1 MSSAPKVRVS
11 VCLNIGQKKGCPGD
25 ARCGGTSAPIVVPL
39 ETEAILAAAANKL
52 KLKKKQVDV
61 ARLYVWGTGYELPRG
76 ATTFED
82 GRVSNG
88 TLVAISLGE
97 PYAGPTKAEPAAVAD
112 APAPEPPAA
121 AESALA
127 PPPSLRVVDDAGREY
142 AGLEALWAE
151 QAARREAYYE
161 ANDAWWDA
169 DGYGGATDE
178 WAMIGDGDSSA
189 DLEHSLAFLDAAR
202 AARPGL
208 TLSEAL
214 DGGAGVG
221 RVAKGALLKRCERV
235 TLLEPCERWRKQA
248 RRYLGNKRA
257 QRCAFE
263 GGRLEAY
270 APPRGVTFDLV
281 WVQWTLQ
288 YLIDADVVAALRALA
303 AALAPNGLLIV
314 KENRPV
320 APGKEQ
326 LVQVD
331 VPDGP
336 HGRHDV
342 CRPDDHHR
350 HLFACAALEVERWE
364 HWGECT
370 AWVLRPS
377 AEPPRVLQPSL
388 ARQQDG
394 AASVGV
400 VASTTDADMVAIR
413 RAALDAE
420 MAALRVT
427 MAEARTEAS
436 ASDETASAPASGGEP
451 AVSSA
456 SAGVRDE
463 AAS

>member
-1 MSSAPKVRVS
+1 M
-11 VCLNIGQKKGCPGD
+11 
-25 ARCGGTSAPIVVPL
+25 
-39 ETEAILAAAANKL
+39 
-52 KLKKKQVDV
+52 
-61 ARLYVWGTGYELPRG
+61 
-76 ATTFED
+76 
-82 GRVSNG
+82 
-88 TLVAISLGE
+88 
-97 PYAGPTKAEPAAVAD
+97 
-112 APAPEPPAA
+112 
-121 AESALA
+121 
-127 PPPSLRVVDDAGREY
+127 
-142 AGLEALWAE
+142 
-151 QAARREAYYE
+151 
-161 ANDAWWDA
+161 
-169 DGYGGATDE
+169 
-178 WAMIGDGDSSA
+178 
-189 DLEHSLAFLDAAR
+189 
-202 AARPGL
+202 
-208 TLSEAL
+208 
-214 DGGAGVG
+214 
-221 RVAKGALLKRCERV
+221 

-270 APPRGVTFDLV
+270 APPRGVLFDLV

-342 CRPDDHHR
+342 LRPDGHHR

-388 ARQQDG
+388 ARQDG
-394 AASVGV
+394 AAASVGV
-400 VASTTDADMVAIR
+400 VASIQNAGMVAIR

-420 MAALRVT
+420 MRAAVMADLGRRRRLR
-427 MAEARTEAS
+427 
-436 ASDETASAPASGGEP
+436 SDCLRSSERRGASGDAASTRAEGSANLPPGPDSHYRQTVDPDGLERCTRARSWPTSTRTAGAHAPRGTRLRP
-451 AVSSA
+451 AGA
-456 SAGVRDE
+456 PVRDGQLALSRACTR
-463 AAS
+463 AAADDATTDYDEERWRLSLHVPVSLTDHGERRCATRWVRSSTTMRRVAE

>member
-1 MSSAPKVRVS
+1 M
-11 VCLNIGQKKGCPGD
+11 
-25 ARCGGTSAPIVVPL
+25 
-39 ETEAILAAAANKL
+39 
-52 KLKKKQVDV
+52 
-61 ARLYVWGTGYELPRG
+61 
-76 ATTFED
+76 
-82 GRVSNG
+82 
-88 TLVAISLGE
+88 
-97 PYAGPTKAEPAAVAD
+97 
-112 APAPEPPAA
+112 
-121 AESALA
+121 
-127 PPPSLRVVDDAGREY
+127 
-142 AGLEALWAE
+142 
-151 QAARREAYYE
+151 
-161 ANDAWWDA
+161 
-169 DGYGGATDE
+169 
-178 WAMIGDGDSSA
+178 
-189 DLEHSLAFLDAAR
+189 
-202 AARPGL
+202 
-208 TLSEAL
+208 
-214 DGGAGVG
+214 
-221 RVAKGALLKRCERV
+221 
-235 TLLEPCERWRKQA
+235 
-248 RRYLGNKRA
+248 
-257 QRCAFE
+257 
-263 GGRLEAY
+263 
-270 APPRGVTFDLV
+270 
-281 WVQWTLQ
+281 
-288 YLIDADVVAALRALA
+288 
-303 AALAPNGLLIV
+303 

-388 ARQQDG
+388 ARQQDDA

-436 ASDETASAPASGGEP
+436 APAASAPASGGDP
-451 AVSSA
+451 AVSA
-456 SAGVRDE
+456 ACEGVRDE